1 MFRLDHLYQ
10 WSPWFF
16 CWLSLSCCDNVWGLF
31 WGLFVGL
38 LKFWSNMGSETC
50 ETGLELGNVVGL
62 GPRDNELCWVRG
74 EVLVKLTG
82 LLCCCWL
89 VVAWLLW
96 CWLWSWPWT
105 CPGLS
110 RSRRTLWV
118 PPLLASDSISCSW
131 QEQNYYLMKHLIGFT
146 FSLWA
151 ACTFFLA
158 AAMSGT
164 GSVNSMVSSSLGL
177 VQVDTPVAEL

>member
-105 CPGLS
+105 CPWS
-110 RSRRTLWV
+110 TRRRRSTV
-118 PPLLASDSISCSW
+118 ASSTSPPKTGNFGIFFFSQISSFI
-131 QEQNYYLMKHLIGFT
+131 LK
-146 FSLWA
+146 
-151 ACTFFLA
+151 
-158 AAMSGT
+158 
-164 GSVNSMVSSSLGL
+164 NS
-177 VQVDTPVAEL
+177 